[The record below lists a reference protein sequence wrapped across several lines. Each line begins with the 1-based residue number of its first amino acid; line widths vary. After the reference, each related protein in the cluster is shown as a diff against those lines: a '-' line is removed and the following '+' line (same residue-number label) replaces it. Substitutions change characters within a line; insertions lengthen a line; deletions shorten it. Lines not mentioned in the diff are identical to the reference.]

1 MEFPEKSKGG
11 KSDTLAPLKEGT
23 PVSTLS
29 FPKHGLPRQEVLS
42 TMQAARDHDVQW
54 QRGRVFGLVYHISD
68 EIDDLLKEASNLFF
82 SENGLNPTAF
92 PSLRKFEAEIVAM
105 TASLLGG
112 DASTAG
118 NVTSGGTESLL
129 CAVKTARNWARANR
143 PEVTAPEILM
153 PVTAHP
159 AFEKAAEYFDVRVIK
174 APIRADFRADVDA
187 MRAAITPNTILMIG
201 SAPSYPHGV
210 MDPIRELAALA
221 QERGILFHTDACVG
235 GFVLPFL
242 MKLGYEV
249 PDFDLSVPGVTSI
262 SADLHKYGYAAKG
275 ASVVLYTDASLRR
288 HQMFVST
295 DWPGGIYP
303 SPTMAG
309 TRPAGPIAAAWA
321 ILNYLGEEGYL
332 EINAR
337 VMETVKYLQ
346 AGIKAIPGLKILS
359 DPEMSVFAIASDT
372 MDVYQIADELS
383 LRGWHLDRQ
392 HRPACLHVT
401 VNYVHAGYAEE
412 FLRDFIACAEAVRR
426 PTIQKTATRFL
437 VRAANV
443 LTRIL
448 PETWVSRLMSKA
460 SALLG
465 GGGGGLP
472 SRMAP
477 MYGLI
482 GTLPNRGDLK
492 ELVLDLLDSM
502 TRQSQ

>member
-1 MEFPEKSKGG
+1 M
-11 KSDTLAPLKEGT
+11 
-23 PVSTLS
+23 STLP
-29 FPKHGLPRQEVLS
+29 FPKHGLPREEVLS
-42 TMQAARDHDVQW
+42 TMRAARDHDAQW
-54 QRGRVFGLVYHISD
+54 QRGRVFGLVYHIND
-68 EIDDLLKEASNLFF
+68 EIDELLKEASNLFF

-92 PSLRKFEAEIVAM
+92 PSLRKFETEIVAM

-118 NVTSGGTESLL
+118 NLTSGGTESLL
-129 CAVKTARNWARANR
+129 CAVKTARDWARANR
-143 PEVTAPEILM
+143 PEITEPEILM

-159 AFEKAAEYFDVRVIK
+159 AFEKAAEYFDVRVVK
-174 APIRADFRADVDA
+174 TPVRADFRADVDA
-187 MRAAITPNTILMIG
+187 MHTAITPNTILMIG

-210 MDPIRELAALA
+210 VDPIRELAALA

-235 GFVLPFL
+235 GFMLPFV
-242 MKLGYEV
+242 KRLGYDV
-249 PDFDLSVPGVTSI
+249 PDFDFSVPGVTSI
-262 SADLHKYGYAAKG
+262 SADLHKYAYAAKG
-275 ASVVLYTDASLRR
+275 ASVILYRTSSLRR

-309 TRPAGPIAAAWA
+309 TRPAGPLAAAWA

-332 EINAR
+332 EINAQ

-346 AGIKAIPGLKILS
+346 AGINAIPGLKVLS
-359 DPEMSVFAIASDT
+359 DPEMSVFAIASDS
-372 MDVYQIADELS
+372 MDVYAVADELS
-383 LRGWHLDRQ
+383 ARGWHLDRQ
-392 HRPACLHVT
+392 HRPATLHVT
-401 VNYVHAGYAEE
+401 VNFVHTEVAEE
-412 FLRDFIACAEAVRR
+412 FLRDLAACAETVRR
-426 PTIQKTATRFL
+426 PSLQKTATSL
-437 VRAANV
+437 IVRAANI

-448 PETWVSRLMSKA
+448 PEAWVSRLMGKA

-465 GGGGGLP
+465 GGGTLP

-502 TRQSQ
+502 TKTGN

>member
-1 MEFPEKSKGG
+1 
-11 KSDTLAPLKEGT
+11 
-23 PVSTLS
+23 VSALP
-29 FPKHGLPRQEVLS
+29 FPKYGQSKDEILS
-42 TMQAARDHDVQW
+42 AMRAARDHDVQW
-54 QRGRVFGLVYHISD
+54 HRGRVFGLVYHIND
-68 EIDDLLKEASNLFF
+68 EIDDLLKDASNLFF

-92 PSLRKFEAEIVAM
+92 PSLRKFETEIVAM

-112 DASTAG
+112 DATSAG

-129 CAVKTARNWARANR
+129 CAVKTARDWARAER
-143 PEVTAPEILM
+143 PEIREPEILM

-159 AFEKAAEYFDVRVIK
+159 AFEKGAEYFNVRVVK
-174 APIRADFRADVDA
+174 TPVRADFRADVDA

-210 MDPIRELAALA
+210 VDPIRELAALA
-221 QERGILFHTDACVG
+221 QEHGLLFHSDACVG
-235 GFVLPFL
+235 GFMLPFV
-242 MKLGYEV
+242 KQLGYDV

-275 ASVVLYTDASLRR
+275 ASVVLYRTASLRR

-337 VMETVKYLQ
+337 VMETAKYLQ
-346 AGIKAIPGLKILS
+346 GGINAIPGLKVVS
-359 DPEMSVFAIASDT
+359 NPEMSVFAIASDT
-372 MDVYQIADELS
+372 MDVYAIADELS
-383 LRGWHLDRQ
+383 TRGWHLDRQ
-392 HRPACLHVT
+392 HRPPTLHVT
-401 VNYVHAGYAEE
+401 INFVHTAIAEE
-412 FLRDFIACAEAVRR
+412 FLRDLALCTEIVRR
-426 PTIQKTATRFL
+426 PSLQKSATSFL

-448 PETWVSRLMSKA
+448 PEAWVSRLMGKA
-460 SALLG
+460 SSML

-472 SRMAP
+472 GRMAP

-502 TRQSQ
+502 TR

>member
-1 MEFPEKSKGG
+1 M
-11 KSDTLAPLKEGT
+11 
-23 PVSTLS
+23 
-29 FPKHGLPRQEVLS
+29 R
-42 TMQAARDHDVQW
+42 AARDHDIHW
-54 QRGRVFGLVYHISD
+54 HRGRVFGLVYHIND
-68 EIDDLLKEASNLFF
+68 EIDELLKEASNLFF

-92 PSLRKFEAEIVAM
+92 PSLRKFETEIVAM

-112 DASTAG
+112 DASAAG

-129 CAVKTARNWARANR
+129 CAVKTARDWARKKH
-143 PEVTAPEILM
+143 PEVSAPEMLM
-153 PVTAHP
+153 PITAHP
-159 AFEKAAEYFDVRVIK
+159 ALEKAAEYIGLRVVK
-174 APIRADFRADVDA
+174 TPVRADFRADVDA

-210 MDPIRELAALA
+210 VDPIRELAALA

-235 GFVLPFL
+235 GFVLPFV
-242 MKLGYEV
+242 KKIGYDV

-275 ASVVLYTDASLRR
+275 ASVVLYKDAKLRR
-288 HQMFVST
+288 HQLFVST

-321 ILNYLGEEGYL
+321 ILRYLGEEGYL

-346 AGIKAIPGLKILS
+346 AGINAIPDLKVLS
-359 DPEMSVFAIASDT
+359 NPEMSVFALASNS
-372 MDVYQIADELS
+372 MDVYQLADELS

-392 HRPACLHVT
+392 QFPPCLHMT
-401 VNYVHAGYAEE
+401 VNFVHTEFAEE
-412 FLRDFIACAEAVRR
+412 FLRDLAACVETVRR
-426 PTIQKTATRFL
+426 PTLQKTANSLIVQAVNR
-437 VRAANV
+437 

-448 PETWVSRLMSKA
+448 PEAWVSRLMSKA
-460 SALLG
+460 SAML
-465 GGGGGLP
+465 GGGGLP
-472 SRMAP
+472 GRTAP

-502 TRQSQ
+502 TR

>member
-1 MEFPEKSKGG
+1 MSNLP
-11 KSDTLAPLKEGT
+11 
-23 PVSTLS
+23 
-29 FPKHGLPRQEVLS
+29 FPKQGLPREDILS
-42 TMQAARDHDVQW
+42 SMRAARDHDIQW
-54 QRGRVFGLVYHISD
+54 HRGRVFGLVYHIND
-68 EIDDLLKEASNLFF
+68 EIDELLKEASNLFF

-92 PSLRKFEAEIVAM
+92 PSLRKFETEIVAM

-112 DASTAG
+112 DASAAG

-129 CAVKTARNWARANR
+129 CAVKTARDWARKKR
-143 PEVTAPEILM
+143 PEVSAPEMLM
-153 PVTAHP
+153 PITAHP
-159 AFEKAAEYFDVRVIK
+159 ALEKAAEYFGLRVVK
-174 APIRADFRADVDA
+174 TPVRADFRADVDA

-210 MDPIRELAALA
+210 VDPIRELAALA

-235 GFVLPFL
+235 GFVLPFV
-242 MKLGYEV
+242 KKIGYDV

-275 ASVVLYTDASLRR
+275 ASVVLYKDAKLRR
-288 HQMFVST
+288 HQLFVST

-321 ILNYLGEEGYL
+321 ILRYLGEEGYL

-346 AGIKAIPGLKILS
+346 AGINAIPGLKILS
-359 DPEMSVFAIASDT
+359 DPEMSVFAFASDS

-392 HRPACLHVT
+392 QFPPCLHMT
-401 VNYVHAGYAEE
+401 VNFVHNEVADE
-412 FLRDFIACAEAVRR
+412 FLRDLAACVETVRR
-426 PTIQKTATRFL
+426 PTLQKTANSLIVQAVNR
-437 VRAANV
+437 

-448 PETWVSRLMSKA
+448 PEAWVSRLMSKA
-460 SALLG
+460 SAML
-465 GGGGGLP
+465 GGGGLP
-472 SRMAP
+472 GRTAP

-502 TRQSQ
+502 TR